1 MTGPVL
7 PGRGRRRPGSRLAEE
22 ASEPLGLSLGTAT
35 ALAAWLLAVPA
46 GAAVVI
52 GLATWGIRT
61 AAAVLGRQGDLTG
74 GLPPRIPVAGM
85 PVVVAWRSALDRCL
99 SAVRAAGGQVW
110 GWGERMVDRPVALVT
125 PGRHHSSRARLRA
138 RTAAEDSSPPP
149 GIVDE
154 VLDPLTLGLGLA
166 ASGAALL
173 AGLPGAAAA
182 CVGAATVLLRA
193 AVGAL
198 GRAGPPGQRP
208 ALAPASPI
216 DPGSIEAQWLE
227 RARWAAAAF
236 SDAALSMTSEPF
248 AGQAA
253 AMRLA
258 MRLQITETLGVL
270 EGLAVRSSAARRAL
284 DRTDVQALGAEAE
297 RLQAERAW
305 ASGTVAQLLGHSLAA
320 VEARMDLQGQLQ
332 SVRAGILARLE
343 MSTVHLEH
351 LAGRMAKL
359 ALSSAVGPA
368 LAPGEVDEL
377 FDRLAAVRSGVLAPT
392 DDGWRA
398 WEPGATAAAG

>member
-1 MTGPVL
+1 VL

-61 AAAVLGRQGDLTG
+61 AAAVLGRQGGLTG

-173 AGLPGAAAA
+173 AGLPGVAAA
-182 CVGAATVLLRA
+182 CVGAAAVLLRA

-198 GRAGPPGQRP
+198 ERAGPPGQRP
-208 ALAPASPI
+208 ALGPASPI

-236 SDAALSMTSEPF
+236 SDAALGVTSEPF
-248 AGQAA
+248 AEQAA
-253 AMRLA
+253 AMRL
-258 MRLQITETLGVL
+258 QITQTLGVL
-270 EGLAVRSSAARRAL
+270 EVLAVRSSAARRAL

-297 RLQAERAW
+297 RLRAERAW

-351 LAGRMAKL
+351 LAGRMTKP

-368 LAPGEVDEL
+368 LAPGELDEL
-377 FDRLAAVRSGVLAPT
+377 FDRLAAVRSGLLAPT